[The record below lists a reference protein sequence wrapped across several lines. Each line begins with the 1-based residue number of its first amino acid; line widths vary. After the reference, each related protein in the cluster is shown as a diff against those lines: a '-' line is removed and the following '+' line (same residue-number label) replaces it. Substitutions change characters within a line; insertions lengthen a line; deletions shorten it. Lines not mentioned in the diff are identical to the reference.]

1 MMHMLDD
8 DETLSN
14 KSLTSDQKFEI
25 VEKRL
30 KAKEELRKAL
40 RDKLIKYRNKS
51 VQISHHH
58 HHPHGFSHT
67 VKPIRKPTLHNFV

>member
-1 MMHMLDD
+1 MLDD

-51 VQISHHH
+51 
-58 HHPHGFSHT
+58 
-67 VKPIRKPTLHNFV
+67 L